1 MRHLP
6 YGFGGG
12 AAGPGPLGVRDGG
25 RRIERFTAGDT
36 GAPVE
41 LGTAVTVGGGAG
53 ESSPIDITVGFEGST
68 GSGAGGGGGGAV
80 KAGTGFFGSSVDT
93 AKTAAAVSATMMA
106 PRSTIPKRSAKL
118 DFFGVK
124 STGAMLRI
132 GPRPLATSFAV

>member
-1 MRHLP
+1 LP

-12 AAGPGPLGVRDGG
+12 ATGDGDVGVRGGG

-41 LGTAVTVGGGAG
+41 VGTAVTVGDGDG
-53 ESSPIDITVGFEGST
+53 SSPIVMTLGFEGST
-68 GSGAGGGGGGAV
+68 GGGAGGGSGAAV
-80 KAGTGFFGSSVDT
+80 GTGRAFFGSSVET
-93 AKTAAAVSATMMA
+93 AMTAAAVSATMTA
-106 PRSTIPKRSAKL
+106 PRSTMPKRSAKL

-132 GPRPLATSFAV
+132 GPRPLATSLAV